1 MKNDIEDEFDYK
13 DESLVANKKRDIG
26 LVVKLSL
33 TITFVVSFA
42 VFLTAF
48 LTYFNFSKAYS
59 DITQARY
66 LVLGG
71 DLKKSIEYSLNIG
84 VNIDELHNTQE
95 LVDELA
101 RKNSDIDVLR
111 ILTVNNKVLYDK
123 DGVTNNLS
131 RSLEVE
137 HGQVVAGSDYR
148 VTENDGII
156 ILRMPIYNNFS
167 AQVGEL
173 QIGYSSQQTV
183 AYSWGTR
190 WFLLQ
195 HSILSISLVALV
207 ILILVYFITRKFR
220 FRLAG
225 MGAALTNL
233 MSDSCHDPDEVTAKG
248 NFEDAYLVFH
258 EKTQELLLS
267 FDAADKDLD
276 KLERNSDDV

>member
-1 MKNDIEDEFDYK
+1 MASDVIGKYDNEDQSEMT
-13 DESLVANKKRDIG
+13 SKKRDIG

-48 LTYFNFSKAYS
+48 LTYFNFNKAYS

-84 VNIDELHNTQE
+84 VNIDELHNTQS

-101 RKNSDIDVLR
+101 SKNSDVDVLR
-111 ILTVNNKVLYDK
+111 ILNVNNKILYDMDKKAK
-123 DGVTNNLS
+123 DSGWLLPD
-131 RSLEVE
+131 RD
-137 HGQVVAGSDYR
+137 GQPVAGTDYI
-148 VTENDGII
+148 VAVHDDVI

-173 QIGYSSQQTV
+173 QIGYSNQESV

-195 HSILSISLVALV
+195 HSILSISLIAVIILV
-207 ILILVYFITRKFR
+207 LVYFITRKFR
-220 FRLAG
+220 FRLVG

-233 MSDSCHDPDEVTAKG
+233 MSDSCHDPDEVTEKG

-276 KLERNSDDV
+276 KLEKDSADV